1 MPDETSETPHQVALS
16 TKVLVGALIVVS
28 NVVGAAILVGLGA
41 WVLPFRA
48 LVSDE
53 TAALRTNLLLLGGYA
68 PLAGLAAFA
77 FGWAWLRV
85 PEPPGPAPTAAEL
98 ACHRQRARRV
108 VLRAPVRL
116 AVVQAVPWTIGVA
129 LFAVVD
135 ASWSRTLAGAV
146 ACMIA
151 LGGIATVTVAY
162 RFSELVMRREV
173 ARVFVQE
180 PPTEKGLPGVAVRS
194 LGAWVMGTGVP
205 LLGVVLTAGTSLIYA
220 DYFTVQR
227 LGLVVLVLAL
237 VSLSVGFLVTVLS
250 STSIVASV
258 TAVRRALRRV
268 EQGDLATRVR
278 VSDTTELGLLQSG
291 FNTMVAGL
299 RERDRVRELFGRQVG
314 EAVAE
319 AALAGDVELGGEVRE
334 VAVLFVDLVGSTALA
349 ATRPPTEVVARLNVF
364 FTEVVDAVERHGGW
378 VNKFEGD
385 AALAVFGA
393 PQHVD
398 GPATRAL
405 ATARELAD
413 RLERRGAHA
422 GIGVSA
428 GEAVAGHVGDARR
441 YEYTVIGDPV
451 NEAARLCDLAKR
463 SRRWG
468 ESGDAAWR
476 GVAASGAALERAD
489 RDEARRWLVIGAE
502 RLRGRTADTRVA
514 VPRDRHVTT
523 SLDVTAAATL
533 DEATNGVTRR

>member
-1 MPDETSETPHQVALS
+1 LLTLGDMPDETWEAPHQVAWS
-16 TKVLVGALIVVS
+16 TKVWVGALIVIS
-28 NVVGAAILVGLGA
+28 NVVGAAILVGLAG

-48 LVSDE
+48 LVADE
-53 TAALRTNLLLLGGYA
+53 TTALRANLVLLAVYA
-68 PLAGLAAFA
+68 PAAGLAAFA

-85 PEPPGPAPTAAEL
+85 PEPPGPDPTEADL

-108 VLRAPVRL
+108 VLRAPIRL
-116 AVVQAVPWTIGVA
+116 AVVQAVPWTIGVV

-135 ASWSRTLAGAV
+135 ATWSRTLAVAV

-173 ARVFVQE
+173 ARVFVHE
-180 PPTEKGLPGVAVRS
+180 PPSERGLPGVAVRS

-205 LLGVVLTAGTSLIYA
+205 LLGVLITAGTSLVYA

-237 VSLSVGFLVTVLS
+237 VALGVGFLVTVLS

-268 EQGDLATRVR
+268 ERGDLQTRVE

-319 AALAGDVELGGEVRE
+319 AAVAGDVELGGEVRE

-364 FTEVVDAVERHGGW
+364 FTEVVEGVERHGGW

-393 PQHVD
+393 PQELD
-398 GPATRAL
+398 DPAARAL
-405 ATARELAD
+405 AAARELAD
-413 RLERRGAHA
+413 RLERTGAHA

-451 NEAARLCDLAKR
+451 NEASRLCDLAKR

-476 GVAASGAALERAD
+476 GVVASGAALARAGD
-489 RDEARRWLVIGAE
+489 DEARRWLVIGAE
-502 RLRGRTADTRVA
+502 RLRGRTADTDVA
-514 VPRDRHVTT
+514 VPRDRYVTP
-523 SLDVTAAATL
+523 SFDVVP
-533 DEATNGVTRR
+533 ATNEVTRR

>member
-1 MPDETSETPHQVALS
+1 MTGAGAHEEAPHQVAWA
-16 TKVLVGALIVVS
+16 TKVLVGALVVVS
-28 NVVGAAILVGLGA
+28 NVLGAAILVGLAA

-48 LVSDE
+48 LVDDE
-53 TAALRTNLLLLGGYA
+53 TSALRANLVLLGLYA
-68 PLAGLAAFA
+68 PLAGLAAFG

-85 PEPPGPAPTAAEL
+85 PDPPGPAAGAE
-98 ACHRQRARRV
+98 AVARHHRRARRV

-116 AVVQAVPWTIGVA
+116 AVVQAVPWTIGVG

-135 ASWSRTLAGAV
+135 AAYSTTLALAV

-162 RFSELVMRREV
+162 RCSELALRREV
-173 ARVFVQE
+173 AQVFVRE
-180 PPTEKGLPGVAVRS
+180 PPTERGLPGVAVRS

-205 LLGVVLTAGTSLIYA
+205 LLGVMIAAGTSLVYA
-220 DYFTVQR
+220 DYFTVDR
-227 LGLVVLVLAL
+227 LGRVTLVLA
-237 VSLSVGFLVTVLS
+237 SMAFAVGFLVTALS

-268 EQGDLATRVR
+268 EQGDLDTVVE

-299 RERDRVRELFGRQVG
+299 RERDRMRELFGRQVG
-314 EAVAE
+314 RDVAD
-319 AALAGDVELGGEVRE
+319 AAMTGTSELGGEVRE

-349 ATRPPTEVVARLNVF
+349 ATRPPTEVVERLNVF
-364 FTEVVDAVERHGGW
+364 FTEVVEAVERHGGW
-378 VNKFEGD
+378 VNKFQGD

-393 PQHVD
+393 PQDVGD
-398 GPATRAL
+398 AAAGAL
-405 ATARELAD
+405 ATARELAG
-413 RLERRGAHA
+413 RLERVGAHA

-428 GEAVAGHVGDARR
+428 GEAVAGNVGDARR

-463 SRRWG
+463 G
-468 ESGDAAWR
+468 AAGTGSSWR
-476 GVAASGAALERAD
+476 GVVASGAALERAGD
-489 RDEARRWLVIGAE
+489 EEARRWVVVSAE
-502 RLRGRTADTRVA
+502 RLRGRIADTEVA
-514 VPRDRHVTT
+514 VPRDHHVGRA
-523 SLDVTAAATL
+523 DRVDHAAGEVTH
-533 DEATNGVTRR
+533 R